1 MHVVCPHTL
10 DEALATLAQ
19 GRHRVLAGGTDLMV
33 SVNHGSVLTD
43 DVVALDRVT
52 ELRGVSLYPDYVRL
66 GGAAT
71 WTLLA
76 GDPVRTLVPA
86 LAQAARTVGSPQ
98 IRNAGTIGGNIATA
112 SPAGDSLGVLVA
124 LEATI
129 DLAAHDRQRTVALQD
144 FCVGPKTTILEPDEL
159 IVAVNVP
166 IISGWQGYTKVGVR
180 NAMVIATVGVAL
192 VVDET
197 QRRVGIGLTSVGP
210 TPLRCPE
217 AEDLARSALWSPQGE
232 AITPNSDEIAAVA
245 ARAAAES
252 RPIDDHRSSA
262 EYRRHSVGVLV
273 ARQLRRAIA
282 SRHGGHE

>member
-1 MHVVCPHTL
+1 MPVVSPHTL
-10 DEALATLAQ
+10 DEALAVLAR

-33 SVNHGSVLTD
+33 AVNHGYGLTD
-43 DVVALDRVT
+43 AVVALDRVT
-52 ELRGVSLYPDYVRL
+52 ELRGVSVHPDYVRI

-71 WTLLA
+71 WTLLT

-166 IISGWQGYTKVGVR
+166 VISGWQGYTKVGVR

-232 AITPNSDEIAAVA
+232 PRTPNSDEIAAVA
-245 ARAAAES
+245 ARAADES
-252 RPIDDHRSSA
+252 QPIDDHRSSA

-282 SRHGGHE
+282 SRDGGHP